1 LNPHYKEKYDAIK
14 SHVGGLIDINTM
26 QPTTEL
32 YKNAL
37 LLTVGEPAEWQAK
50 IKITFFWR
58 GKIFDRYTKLSE
70 IHIL

>member
-1 LNPHYKEKYDAIK
+1 
-14 SHVGGLIDINTM
+14 M

-37 LLTVGEPAEWQAK
+37 LLSVGEPAEWQAK

-70 IHIL
+70 IRIL